1 MIIIQLS
8 PIFYNTVE
16 LLSNMSTVNA
26 TMNDSMVALECEMR
40 AFIRPDSSLIWEGPG
55 GQRIASGTGKHQIT
69 FSDGLQDA
77 AVNGSAGVFVPS
89 RVSTLVISN
98 PEPSDA
104 GTYTCRVVG
113 VTNAVVA
120 IDLLVDGIRGIET
133 TDIIDTESDTT
144 RSDAAQTESTTAS
157 SSTNSIFPVIGAV
170 LGTIAVVVLIIA
182 GILAVAVCGVIRAQN
197 RSRKVYVSNKDT
209 GIPQPVYDYIDLPV
223 HKDSH
228 DQRVDHRYSGPS
240 NQVNWNNGDDYDEIK
255 DNAEIYDEIRDTRER
270 DDDNYDSIKIVIT
283 AGTKCSG
290 RIDSEKRG
298 VYDVPIGG
306 HGPLDHTEN
315 DVLSVNRDAI
325 EADTAAARNKL
336 MADGGGTCKSE
347 DNDYDYADIDTDIP
361 Q

>member
-1 MIIIQLS
+1 
-8 PIFYNTVE
+8 
-16 LLSNMSTVNA
+16 MSTVNA
-26 TMNDSMVALECEMR
+26 TMNDSMVVLECEMR

-55 GQRIASGTGKHQIT
+55 GQRIAGGTGKYQIT
-69 FSDGLQDA
+69 FSDGSPMTA
-77 AVNGSAGVFVPS
+77 ANGGGVLVPS

-113 VTNAVVA
+113 VTNAAVA

-133 TDIIDTESDTT
+133 TDIIDTDTTIGSDT
-144 RSDAAQTESTTAS
+144 AQTESTTAS

-209 GIPQPVYDYIDLPV
+209 GIPQPVYDYIDLPE

-240 NQVNWNNGDDYDEIK
+240 NQVNWNDGDDYDEIK

-283 AGTKCSG
+283 GGTKCSG

-315 DVLSVNRDAI
+315 DVLGVNRDAI

-336 MADGGGTCKSE
+336 IMADGGGTCKSE